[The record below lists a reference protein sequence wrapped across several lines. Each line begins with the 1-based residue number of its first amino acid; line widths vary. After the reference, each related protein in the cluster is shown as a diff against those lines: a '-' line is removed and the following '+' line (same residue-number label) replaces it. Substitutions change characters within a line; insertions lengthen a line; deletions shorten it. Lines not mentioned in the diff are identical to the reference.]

1 MTAHEANITTAANV
15 RRTLTRD
22 IESMTASILC
32 VVTLA
37 LGIDVEVQSLSG
49 AQVDAKL
56 KSIDAASVA
65 YQRADTGDELSA
77 RFTELMNVAPKDAPG
92 VNSTGATIW
101 ITLEDGS
108 KLNATTYSVAE
119 GVAEITLVGGD
130 VVKTPTRAIR
140 TVRLKPEDDG
150 PAKKFGL
157 RKQWSEILSSE
168 LAGDTIVV
176 RRKTEEEGEAA
187 VYSLDYFEGVV
198 GDVTGERVKF
208 DFDGDIINVAREKVE
223 GIYYYHAEA
232 DLPAAVCAVLD
243 SGGSAFNAH
252 QLTLVEDGVSLT
264 TSAGTEHKVPLAK
277 LHALDFSLGKLMFL
291 SDMTPDRVQWTP
303 FLQSSTTGDS
313 LAQLYAPRKDRT
325 FSGKPLKLN
334 GQTTPFRKGLAIH
347 SRTDLAYRIPT
358 GFRRFEAIAGID
370 AELRD
375 QGHVQL
381 IITGDGKPLF
391 DAAISGSDPPK
402 TIDLDID
409 GVRRL
414 TILVDFGENLDI
426 ADHLLLGNARITK

>member
-1 MTAHEANITTAANV
+1 
-15 RRTLTRD
+15 
-22 IESMTASILC
+22 MTASILC
-32 VVTLA
+32 VAALT
-37 LGIDVEVQSLSG
+37 LGIDVEVRSLSG
-49 AQVDAKL
+49 EQVDGILTA
-56 KSIDAASVA
+56 IDAASVA
-65 YQRADTGDELSA
+65 YRRADTGDELSA
-77 RFTELMNVAPKDAPG
+77 RFTELMSVTPKDAPA
-92 VNSTGATIW
+92 VNAAGTTIW
-101 ITLEDGS
+101 INLEDGS
-108 KLNATTYSVAE
+108 QLNATSYLVAD
-119 GVAEITLVGGD
+119 GAAEIKLTGGET
-130 VVKTPTRAIR
+130 VKLPTRAIQ
-140 TVRLKPEDDG
+140 TVRLKPADDE

-157 RKQWSEILSSE
+157 SKQWSEILGSE

-176 RRKTEEEGEAA
+176 RRKTEEDGMAT

-198 GDVTGERVKF
+198 GDVADERIKF

-223 GIYYYHAEA
+223 GVYYYHAEA
-232 DLPAAVCAVLD
+232 DLPAAVCAVRD
-243 SGGSAFNAH
+243 SGGSVFNAK
-252 QLTLVEDGVSLT
+252 QIALAEDGVSLIT
-264 TSAGTEHKVPLAK
+264 ATGAQHKIPFAQ

-291 SDMTPDRVQWTP
+291 SDMTPDRVHWSP

-313 LAQLYAPRKDRT
+313 LTQLYTPRKDQT

-334 GQTTPFRKGLAIH
+334 GHSTPFRKGLAIH
-347 SRTDLAYRIPT
+347 SRTDLAYRVPT

-391 DAAISGSDPPK
+391 DAAIAGSDPPK
-402 TIDLDID
+402 AIDLDIE